1 MKNSLVLGRSDYQW
15 QHEPVLY
22 GFLQN
27 GKHYWSKDAGRNQ
40 TTIWN
45 FDKPKK
51 NKNHP
56 TSKPLDL
63 LAYPIGNS
71 SQENATVIDTFG
83 GSGSTLM
90 ACEQT
95 NRICHTMELDEKYAS
110 VILRRF
116 VGDGGDFDSV
126 YVIRNGEKY
135 MYSDL
140 VKEVEVANE

>member
-1 MKNSLVLGRSDYQW
+1 MSAVRQGAC
-15 QHEPVLY
+15 
-22 GFLQN
+22 
-27 GKHYWSKDAGRNQ
+27 WSKNAGRNQ

-71 SQENATVIDTFG
+71 SQENAIVIDTFG

-116 VGDGGDFDSV
+116 VENGGDPDSV
-126 YVIRNGEKY
+126 YVIRNGERF

-140 VKEVEVANE
+140 VKEVEVKDE